1 MTDLERLQGTWRQ
14 TRGDSDYGEGMTT
27 FAGTHFTVRDGDRI
41 TLEGDF
47 VIDERAKTINWI
59 DSIGLDAGKTLP
71 AIYRLD
77 DDHFTFVAANAGMAR
92 PTKFE
97 PGPGEVMRAFVRA

>member
-14 TRGDSDYGEGMTT
+14 TSGDSDYGEGMTT

-47 VIDERAKTINWI
+47 AIDEHVKTIDWT
-59 DSIGLDAGKTLP
+59 DSIGSDTGKIVP

-77 DDHFTFVAANAGMAR
+77 DDHFTFVAAHAGMPR
-92 PTKFE
+92 PKAFE
-97 PGPGEVMRAFVRA
+97 PGPGEVMRSFVRA